1 MNRVEL
7 WLMRKALKRQLDRI
21 ERGQEGD
28 GMKAAFD
35 WVMRNKKGIAAFLGA
50 VVAGM
55 LSYSGANADQ
65 VHQWA
70 GYVGYV
76 VMYLGGAGVH
86 ASDDAK
92 AVEQGLKE
100 ETKGG
105 LVAK

>member
-1 MNRVEL
+1 
-7 WLMRKALKRQLDRI
+7 MRKALKRQLDRI

-35 WVMRNKKGIAAFLGA
+35 WVMRNKKWIAAILGA
-50 VVAGM
+50 VITGM
-55 LSYSGANADQ
+55 LSYSGDHAAT
-65 VHQWA
+65 VHTCA
-70 GYVGYV
+70 AYLGYVAAW
-76 VMYLGGAGVH
+76 LGGGGIH